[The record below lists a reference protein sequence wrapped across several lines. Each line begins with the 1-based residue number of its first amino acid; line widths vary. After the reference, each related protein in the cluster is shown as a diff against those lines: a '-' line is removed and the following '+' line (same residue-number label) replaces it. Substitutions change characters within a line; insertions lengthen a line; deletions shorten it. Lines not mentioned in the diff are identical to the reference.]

1 MTFMTQ
7 GGLTSIHL
15 PNQEV
20 PEYPQKHALI
30 LHVKRPYR
38 FKEQFWQLF
47 FKGFLKGRMGVL
59 IFRCCSSNISAV
71 FSSNFVTS
79 FLNSDPLSH

>member
-7 GGLTSIHL
+7 GGFTSIHL

-30 LHVKRPYR
+30 LHVKRPYQVR
-38 FKEQFWQLF
+38 PADNTTYDYLGLVQFDL
-47 FKGFLKGRMGVL
+47 VD
-59 IFRCCSSNISAV
+59 V
-71 FSSNFVTS
+71 
-79 FLNSDPLSH
+79 

>member
-15 PNQEV
+15 PYQEV

-30 LHVKRPYR
+30 LHIKRPYQVR
-38 FKEQFWQLF
+38 PADNTTYDYLGLVQFDL
-47 FKGFLKGRMGVL
+47 VD
-59 IFRCCSSNISAV
+59 V
-71 FSSNFVTS
+71 
-79 FLNSDPLSH
+79 